1 MEILIDQLAFDLRKK
16 KKGLM
21 CTHVIAT
28 LHALE
33 LEIVINQSIDICF
46 DLREKVR
53 HLKKS

>member
-1 MEILIDQLAFDLRKK
+1 MEILIDQLAFDLRK